1 MKPSDMKI
9 AVYADGAEIEQ
20 MVKVY
25 RKGLVKGFTTN
36 PTLMA
41 QAGIKDYEAFAKS
54 VLQVITDLPAS
65 VEVFSDDFPDMKRQ
79 ALKIAA
85 WAKNVNVKIPITNTR
100 QESSIPLIREL
111 LDQGMALN
119 ITAIC
124 TDEQVQ
130 DLVRILKPQDDVLIS
145 IFAGRIADTG
155 VDPMPM
161 MKRAV
166 ALVKA
171 LPKAKVL
178 WASPREVLNLHQ
190 AEACGVHVITMTD
203 PLIAKIPLAGKSLS
217 EYSLDTVKMFYQDAC
232 KSGFSL

>member
-20 MVKVY
+20 MVKAY

-41 QAGIKDYEAFAKS
+41 QAGIKDYEAFAKA
-54 VLQVITDLPAS
+54 VLQVITDLPVS
-65 VEVFSDDFPDMKRQ
+65 FEVFSDDFPDMKRQ

-100 QESSIPLIREL
+100 QESSIPLIRQL

-166 ALVKA
+166 ELVKS